1 MNLNSRIPKE
11 FCCLVIAS
19 APLLMIFSRNISTP
33 ILVFSSIVFLFLGF
47 QSSGLKLVFR
57 EILALLRKPGVVL
70 VLVSSVFVLCS
81 VVWSPAKDRGL
92 ASSMHLFGN
101 LFLVLVSFAV
111 VSLPPKPSIKV
122 KTLAMLAVAALVFAF
137 EIANGLLLREF
148 FGGAQDVFRL
158 NRSVVAIV
166 LFMPIAAVAFG
177 NEKSKSTVSLL
188 IAFVAGSVAFYSESE
203 TAQLAFVVTCIVY
216 VLSVFLPGLMLLVIP
231 TSIIASIFLFPLVS
245 PYINSLIPE
254 AVHNVVKYSTMGV
267 RADMWAAYASLF
279 GNSFWIGHGV
289 EASYVA
295 GETYKYLGLPGE
307 LLGQAHPHNLVI
319 QIWYELGLVG
329 ALLLAGVILCFAR
342 SLKWIPNQF
351 SPSILATTAAV
362 WTVAVVSHGAW
373 QAWWWSLVG
382 LVAIAWVIVIGSEHK
397 DTETGK
403 LLE

>member
-47 QSSGLKLVFR
+47 QSSGLKLIFR

-81 VVWSPAKDRGL
+81 VAWSPAKDRGL
-92 ASSMHLFGN
+92 ASSRHLFGN

-122 KTLAMLAVAALVFAF
+122 KTLVMLVVAALVFAF
-137 EIANGLLLREF
+137 EIANGLMLREF
-148 FGGAQDVFRL
+148 LGGASDVFRL
-158 NRSVVAIV
+158 NRSAVAIV
-166 LFMPIAAVAFG
+166 LFMPIASVAFC
-177 NEKSKSTVSLL
+177 NEKPKSLIGALISFAAGTV
-188 IAFVAGSVAFYSESE
+188 VFYSESE
-203 TAQLAFVVTCIVY
+203 TAQLAFIVTCIVY
-216 VLSVFLPGLMLLVIP
+216 VFSMLFPKLFSLVIP
-231 TSIIASIFLFPLVS
+231 ASIIASIFLIPLIS

-267 RADMWAAYASLF
+267 RADMWAAYARLLE
-279 GNSFWIGHGV
+279 NAFWVGHGV

-295 GETYKYLGLPGE
+295 GETYKDMGLPGQY
-307 LLGQAHPHNLVI
+307 LGQAHPHNLVI
-319 QIWYELGLVG
+319 QIWYELGLIG
-329 ALLLAGVILCFAR
+329 ALLLAGVVLCFAR
-342 SLKWIPNQF
+342 ILKWIPDQYL
-351 SPSILATTAAV
+351 PSILATTAAV

-382 LVAIAWVIVIGSEHK
+382 LVAIAWAIVLGSEHK
-397 DTETGK
+397 DKEAGQ
-403 LLE
+403 